1 MDEEKKSP
9 EQINNM
15 NFAKQ
20 MTTAVSSIDK
30 LKESIASKKI
40 YDTST
45 LKSMIESPDKNADK
59 LQQQSEMMRAMN
71 GILKEIQMYKAN
83 IPTYDHYLIV
93 NDVNKFKTKEKL
105 DKAYRNACIELE
117 RYNIKALCRW
127 VIEKEIRLGEHYIYL
142 QDGDNITYFEIPN
155 SLCKITHMDG
165 FMQGY
170 SIKLNGITE
179 KTLPAYPQDIQKLW
193 QKYKNGQ
200 LNNDKNF
207 VDNYYKIS
215 IDKGVV
221 FGVELF
227 ESKLIPYYS
236 GILLDLSRLGDM
248 LNMDDETSYANNFK
262 LIHQIIPSQDG
273 KILVDYEEAYQYHQ
287 AVKNVLPDGV
297 DCVSSPYDIK
307 SIPLTSNA
315 TEVYNSINK
324 LRNALYNGSGI
335 DSSLFNSDNKTNNQM
350 SIYSVIVDSVLAF
363 KLLEYIKI
371 WLNYIFM
378 NNSALKNFKIV
389 FTDSTIFNK
398 EAKLQAIVN
407 QSATYA
413 SKLEMLAVSGKTPL
427 DAYNVLKMEELMSIS
442 EEMTPLAN
450 AHTQDSSELNDNGRP
465 SADEEAED
473 PNVAPESEN

>member
-1 MDEEKKSP
+1 
-9 EQINNM
+9 
-15 NFAKQ
+15 
-20 MTTAVSSIDK
+20 
-30 LKESIASKKI
+30 
-40 YDTST
+40 
-45 LKSMIESPDKNADK
+45 
-59 LQQQSEMMRAMN
+59 
-71 GILKEIQMYKAN
+71 
-83 IPTYDHYLIV
+83 
-93 NDVNKFKTKEKL
+93 
-105 DKAYRNACIELE
+105 
-117 RYNIKALCRW
+117 
-127 VIEKEIRLGEHYIYL
+127 
-142 QDGDNITYFEIPN
+142 
-155 SLCKITHMDG
+155 
-165 FMQGY
+165 
-170 SIKLNGITE
+170 
-179 KTLPAYPQDIQKLW
+179 
-193 QKYKNGQ
+193 
-200 LNNDKNF
+200 
-207 VDNYYKIS
+207 
-215 IDKGVV
+215 
-221 FGVELF
+221 
-227 ESKLIPYYS
+227 
-236 GILLDLSRLGDM
+236 
-248 LNMDDETSYANNFK
+248 MDDETSYANNFK

-389 FTDSTIFNK
+389 FTDSTIVNK

-413 SKLEMLAVSGKTPL
+413 RKLEMLAISGKTPL
-427 DAYNVLKMEELMSIS
+427 EAYNVLKMEELMSIS